1 MLTNKRIG
9 ILGGGQLGK
18 MVCEA
23 AAKWHLHV
31 AIMDTSTDM
40 PAANY
45 CSQFIEGNFKSYD
58 DVIQFGNTVDI
69 ISVEIEHVNI
79 DALDHL
85 KTRGI
90 QVYPDPAILRK
101 IIDKGLQ
108 KQLYISKGMPTAPFI
123 LVKNK
128 EEILTKIG
136 SNEIRYPF
144 VQKSRTEG
152 YDGRGVAV
160 INHQEDL
167 EKIMDTPSVIE
178 QKIDIKTEL
187 GVIVARNPQGQIE
200 VFPPVEMKFDQEA
213 NLLDELI
220 CPAQLDPGILLQAIN
235 LARELAEQIEII
247 GLLAVELFVDKDDR
261 LFVNEIAPRPH
272 NSGHHTIEAC
282 NVSQFEQFI
291 RAIADFPLLPPVC
304 QKPSVMINL
313 LGEPGYSGNAI
324 LSGAEEVLGMDQ
336 VFIHWYGKKQTKP
349 ARKMGHVTI
358 LGDSIQEAHSKAL
371 DIRKILKVIST

>member
-1 MLTNKRIG
+1 MLSNKRIG

-23 AAKWHLHV
+23 VSKWHQHIAV
-31 AIMDTSTDM
+31 MDVSNDM

-45 CSQFIEGNFKSYD
+45 CTQFIEGNFKSYD
-58 DVIQFGNTVDI
+58 DVIQFGNTVDV

-79 DALDHL
+79 EALDHL
-85 KTRGI
+85 KSRGVK
-90 QVYPDPAILRK
+90 VYPDPDILRK

-128 EEILTKIG
+128 EDILKKIT
-136 SNEIRYPF
+136 SNEIQFPF

-160 INHQEDL
+160 IHHDGELD
-167 EKIMDTPSVIE
+167 KIMDIPSVIE
-178 QKIDIKTEL
+178 KKINIKTEL
-187 GVIVARNPQGQIE
+187 GVIVARNPQGQVE
-200 VFPPVEMKFDQEA
+200 VFPPVEMKFNQEA
-213 NLLDELI
+213 NLLDELV
-220 CPAQLDPGILLQAIN
+220 CPAQLDPEN
-235 LARELAEQIEII
+235 LERAVNLSRKLAEQTQII
-247 GLLAVELFVDKDDR
+247 GLLAVELFIDTDDQ

-282 NVSQFEQFI
+282 NVSQFEQFA
-291 RAIADFPLLPPVC
+291 RAILGFPLIAPVC
-304 QKPSVMINL
+304 SKASVMINL
-313 LGEPGYSGNAI
+313 LGESGYQGTAI
-324 LSGAEEVLGMDQ
+324 LTGTEDIMAMEGVH
-336 VFIHWYGKKQTKP
+336 IHWYGKKETKS

-358 LGDSIQEAHSKAL
+358 LDDNILDAHMKAMY
-371 DIRKILKVIST
+371 IKEKLKVISK